1 MLDESAQSDNMKHC
15 TEYDRQEYVSDVT
28 EGKKIE
34 SAENAENMRC
44 RRDLPV
50 RLWVILPFQVMKL

>member
-1 MLDESAQSDNMKHC
+1 MIDKKD
-15 TEYDRQEYVSDVT
+15 VSDVT
-28 EGKKIE
+28 EGKKIK

-50 RLWVILPFQVMKL
+50 VGNSSISSDGIMRLSLHLCPREGLNV